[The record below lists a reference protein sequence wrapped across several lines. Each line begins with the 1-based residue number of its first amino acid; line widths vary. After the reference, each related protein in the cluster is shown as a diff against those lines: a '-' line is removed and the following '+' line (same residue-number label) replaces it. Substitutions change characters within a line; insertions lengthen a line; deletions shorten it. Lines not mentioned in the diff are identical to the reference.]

1 MKKFLGPKFCF
12 WIFGVILTP
21 TIIALLTTIDI
32 FLISIPLGLFEI
44 IVFSWIVFSLYL
56 TFKSINKVSTK
67 IIVSTIQLIYQS
79 VIILVV
85 FEVYGFSVMFN
96 DFVSPKFIKNE
107 LDLEKNFIKRIKNK
121 YDININQYD
130 IIKHIS
136 YDSIGE
142 EFRYN
147 MIISTNDYK
156 KEDYL
161 PKNIPTKNTFYQSTL
176 TWNTEHLCLEEKLEI
191 EDKGVRNIICDLRNN
206 PKSLEVSIFK
216 VRMDW
221 EVTTTFFPEHN
232 LIWISETEW

>member
-1 MKKFLGPKFCF
+1 MNKFLGPKFCF

-21 TIIALLTTIDI
+21 TIIVLLTTIDI
-32 FLISIPLGLFEI
+32 FLISIQSGLFAI

-67 IIVSTIQLIYQS
+67 IIISTIQLIYQC

-85 FEVYGFSVMFN
+85 FVVYGFSTMFN

-107 LDLEKNFIKRIKNK
+107 PDLEKNFIKRLENK
-121 YDININQYD
+121 YDIKIDQSD
-130 IIKHIS
+130 IIEHVS

-147 MIISTNDYK
+147 IIIRPNDYK
-156 KEDYL
+156 IDYL
-161 PKNIPTKNTFYQSTL
+161 PKKTLPKNIFFKSTL
-176 TWNTEHLCLEEKLEI
+176 TWNTEHLCFGEKLEI
-191 EDKGVRNIICDLRNN
+191 ENKSVRDIICDLRDN
-206 PKSLEVSIFK
+206 PKDLMVSIFK

-221 EVTTTFFPEHN
+221 EVTTTFFSEHN